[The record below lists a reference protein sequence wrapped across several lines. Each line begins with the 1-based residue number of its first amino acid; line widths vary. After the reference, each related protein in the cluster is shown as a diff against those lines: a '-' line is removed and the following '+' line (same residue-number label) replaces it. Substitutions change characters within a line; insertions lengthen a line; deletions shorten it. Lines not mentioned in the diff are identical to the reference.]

1 MPNDIPQT
9 LPPDF
14 FNKKGGTSPVTAV
27 LDYPEY
33 SREPGLN
40 LQCTHGSDVECVT
53 AQVGAGANV
62 VLFTTGLGTPTG
74 NPVAPVIKIATNS
87 DLARRMPDIIDV
99 DAGPIISGEKSIEEM
114 GETILESVIQVA
126 SGEVRTKAE
135 VLGQDDF
142 IPWKR
147 GISL

>member
-1 MPNDIPQT
+1 M
-9 LPPDF
+9 
-14 FNKKGGTSPVTAV
+14 
-27 LDYPEY
+27 
-33 SREPGLN
+33 
-40 LQCTHGSDVECVT
+40 
-53 AQVGAGANV
+53 
-62 VLFTTGLGTPTG
+62 
-74 NPVAPVIKIATNS
+74 
-87 DLARRMPDIIDV
+87 

-114 GETILESVIQVA
+114 GETILESVVQVA